1 MLRLAEDHCAP
12 EKGAPSRGVQSTLD
26 LYSRLRRLQSGAHA
40 KSGRRSSG
48 GISRG
53 RSVSRPSLISALEA
67 EKYRQSRSSTPSTT
81 KQKDKTCCESIF
93 QQPARLLDWQT
104 GRLLIFSLRVRGELL
119 LDDNSEWRFFTSII
133 K

>member
-93 QQPARLLDWQT
+93 QQPARLFYRSLFPDKT
-104 GRLLIFSLRVRGELL
+104 SHTPLLRARP
-119 LDDNSEWRFFTSII
+119 
-133 K
+133 